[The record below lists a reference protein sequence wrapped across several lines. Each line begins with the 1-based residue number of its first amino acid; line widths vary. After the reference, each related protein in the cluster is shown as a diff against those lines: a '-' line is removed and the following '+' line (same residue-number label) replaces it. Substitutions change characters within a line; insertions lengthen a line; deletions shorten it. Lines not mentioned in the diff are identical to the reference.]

1 MAIAFRN
8 QNLDKN
14 PNLKDSKKP
23 WNQDIDFPKNNNIS
37 NDINI
42 FLVGDLFIWKG
53 IALSQ
58 DYLRTIN
65 EDQRDEIN
73 KDILN
78 YLLQYNFSKLS
89 FAKKDIKTS
98 WESLCKIDTPID
110 LIDGVKHITNSSS
123 SGNRVEVQSSN
134 SSSAP
139 NSDLN
144 IQIIKEQK
152 QMVLALENQINSD
165 PINVKSAEGSDEVVS
180 SGVNVADKKENTT
193 EVQNMITADDYLIV
207 TYKADELFVD
217 DIISKKLRD
226 FLNKAK
232 VKYPKHEIVIYSY
245 EIKNVLSATISKQ
258 ISLARTMSIR
268 NLIKKFGYEKKD
280 IKIDLGTKPEIKE
293 DIDPKNGY
301 IVIKIVK

>member
-1 MAIAFRN
+1 MAQKFEEEFNPWPSFVDIFSSVILVLLLFLLVVLA
-8 QNLDKN
+8 NLGYYAQSKYKTSYTGSISSDDLI
-14 PNLKDSKKP
+14 LKDS
-23 WNQDIDFPKNNNIS
+23 
-37 NDINI
+37 
-42 FLVGDLFIWKG
+42 
-53 IALSQ
+53 
-58 DYLRTIN
+58 
-65 EDQRDEIN
+65 
-73 KDILN
+73 
-78 YLLQYNFSKLS
+78 
-89 FAKKDIKTS
+89 
-98 WESLCKIDTPID
+98 
-110 LIDGVKHITNSSS
+110 SSS
-123 SGNRVEVQSSN
+123 ENRVEVQSSN

-193 EVQNMITADDYLIV
+193 EVQNMITAEDYLIV

-232 VKYPKHEIVIYSY
+232 VKHPKHEIVIYSY

>member
-1 MAIAFRN
+1 
-8 QNLDKN
+8 
-14 PNLKDSKKP
+14 
-23 WNQDIDFPKNNNIS
+23 
-37 NDINI
+37 
-42 FLVGDLFIWKG
+42 
-53 IALSQ
+53 
-58 DYLRTIN
+58 
-65 EDQRDEIN
+65 
-73 KDILN
+73 
-78 YLLQYNFSKLS
+78 
-89 FAKKDIKTS
+89 
-98 WESLCKIDTPID
+98 
-110 LIDGVKHITNSSS
+110 
-123 SGNRVEVQSSN
+123 
-134 SSSAP
+134 
-139 NSDLN
+139 
-144 IQIIKEQK
+144 
-152 QMVLALENQINSD
+152 MVLALENQINSD